1 MYESTTIRLQAHKGD
16 SVNAPENTMAAFR
29 AACDAG
35 YEFIELDPKFTSD
48 GKFVLLHD
56 RSLKRT
62 ARDAEGNAI
71 DVKIAEIT
79 LAEAQSYEYGS
90 WFSEEFKGEK
100 IPLLSDVLDFAAE
113 NPQIPIKI
121 DNVWETFPEDLR
133 AAFLDEIA
141 ARGDKAASIGFTCR
155 TLECLE
161 QAAKKFPNAVLHY
174 DGAALDAETLD
185 RVKAIA
191 EGHRLIIWVCYDN
204 RMTQWFKGPKAT
216 AELCDFVRRYGEVGV
231 WILSEKEELECAIK
245 VCRADVIETTGHL
258 KPEWVTEIEGK

>member
-1 MYESTTIRLQAHKGD
+1 MALLQAHRGV
-16 SVNAPENTMAAFR
+16 SSEAPENTLAAFQMSV
-29 AACDAG
+29 DQG
-35 YEFIELDPKFTSD
+35 YDLIEMDPKYTSD

-71 DVKIAEIT
+71 DLKIAEIT

-121 DNVWETFPEDLR
+121 DNVWETFPDDLR

-155 TLECLE
+155 TLDCLK
-161 QAAKKFPNAVLHY
+161 QAAEKFPKAMLHY
-174 DGAALDAETLD
+174 DGPSLDAETLD
-185 RVKAIA
+185 KVKAIA
-191 EGHRLIIWVCYDN
+191 EGHRLVIWVCYDN
-204 RMTQWFKGPKAT
+204 DMTKWFKGPKAS
-216 AELCDFVRRYGEVGV
+216 AELCDFVRQYGEVGV
-231 WILSEKEELECAIK
+231 WILSKKEELECAIK
-245 VCRADVIETTGHL
+245 VCNADIIETTGHL
-258 KPEWVTEIEGK
+258 KPEWVVEIEGK

>member
-1 MYESTTIRLQAHKGD
+1 MALLQAHRGV
-16 SVNAPENTMAAFR
+16 SSEAPENTLAAFQMSV
-29 AACDAG
+29 DQG
-35 YEFIELDPKFTSD
+35 YDLIEMDPRYTSD
-48 GKFVLLHD
+48 GKFVILHD

-71 DVKIAEIT
+71 DVKLAEIT

-121 DNVWETFPEDLR
+121 DNVWETYPDDLR

-155 TLECLE
+155 TLDCLK
-161 QAAKKFPNAVLHY
+161 QAAEKFPKAMLHY
-174 DGAALDAETLD
+174 DGPSLDAETLD
-185 RVKAIA
+185 KVKAIA
-191 EGHRLIIWVCYDN
+191 EGHRLVIWVCYDTD
-204 RMTQWFKGPKAT
+204 MTKWFKGPKAS
-216 AELCDFVRRYGEVGV
+216 AELCDFVRQYGEVGV
-231 WILSEKEELECAIK
+231 WILSKKEELEYAIK
-245 VCRADVIETTGHL
+245 VCNADIIETTGHL
-258 KPEWVTEIEGK
+258 KPEWVVEIEGK